1 MNCNIK
7 VNIFVTQALT
17 EYPNTSSLNP
27 KCICDRDE
35 AFYVVRRLSIDDSEC
50 VVSASYQLLHNKCT
64 FK

>member
-7 VNIFVTQALT
+7 VDIFATQVLA

-35 AFYVVRRLSIDDSEC
+35 AFYVARGLSIDEFDS
-50 VVSASYQLLHNKCT
+50 VVSALYQLRQNKCT